1 MLRVWPP
8 TKVLISF
15 LLQNQVSLS
24 DTLSTSNNLQPKK
37 NEFNAFLKRREIFSM
52 SYFVPDRVYFPYVSF
67 VQSFLSSVE
76 KKSKK
81 KEEDEDVTMVFR
93 SFLLIFLQT

>member
-1 MLRVWPP
+1 
-8 TKVLISF
+8 
-15 LLQNQVSLS
+15 
-24 DTLSTSNNLQPKK
+24 
-37 NEFNAFLKRREIFSM
+37 M

-67 VQSFLSSVE
+67 VQSFLSSVG